1 VCFDQA
7 AAAMALQRQWE
18 REAKQPAPTDADEAD
33 ETDMPV
39 TAAAFLRW
47 ASSEQQQEARELL
60 LQAARDSY
68 EVLHSSPYDADDAD
82 IPPRSLVV
90 LSRLSA
96 DGRSAQLFTM
106 RTRAENR

>member
-1 VCFDQA
+1 MRVRVVQA

-18 REAKQPAPTDADEAD
+18 REATQPAPTTEEEAED

-47 ASSEQQQEARELL
+47 ASSEQQQQAREHL
-60 LQAARDSY
+60 LQAARDAY
-68 EVLHSSPYDADDAD
+68 EVHRTSPYDADC
-82 IPPRSLVV
+82 PPRSLVV

-96 DGRSAQLFTM
+96 DGGSAQLFTM

>member
-1 VCFDQA
+1 
-7 AAAMALQRQWE
+7 MSLQRQWE
-18 REAKQPAPTDADEAD
+18 QEATQPAPTDADEAD

-47 ASSEQQQEARELL
+47 ASSEQQQQAREHL

-68 EVLHSSPYDADDAD
+68 EVHHTSPYDADDAD
-82 IPPRSLVV
+82 SPPRNLVV

-96 DGRSAQLFTM
+96 DGGSAQLFTM
-106 RTRAENR
+106 RTRVENR